1 MTRAAFLRGRL
12 PGLKKLVAAGPGG
25 GLFLGAAA
33 NWGGCLAGGLDSGV
47 AWPRVVSQRLL
58 SGCWPWAA
66 RGMLGLGAAQKV
78 WQLQQHA
85 IVREGWAPNSRFR
98 GSSPTAWSSSS
109 GGAAARN
116 TPSLACW
123 SRGSAVRA
131 AALKAPCRRA
141 FLPHPA
147 LCS

>member
-1 MTRAAFLRGRL
+1 M
-12 PGLKKLVAAGPGG
+12 
-25 GLFLGAAA
+25 
-33 NWGGCLAGGLDSGV
+33 

-66 RGMLGLGAAQKV
+66 QGMLGLGAAQKV

-85 IVREGWAPNSRFR
+85 MVMEGWAPNSRCG

-109 GGAAARN
+109 GEAAGRN

-123 SRGSAVRA
+123 SGGSASIQA
-131 AALKAPCRRA
+131 AALARA
-141 FLPHPA
+141 EEELHRSEGLTHTSPSHTVCLPQPPHPA
-147 LCS
+147 NDTYISPKGPRTQIIGLQDPNITL